1 MKIKV
6 FLFGKYTDCS
16 SNPEFEMD
24 IESNSTIRDL
34 ANNLSIQETPD
45 CWILLNGIRSN
56 FDSALSEGDEVYF
69 FQPVGGG

>member
-1 MKIKV
+1 MKIKI

-24 IESNSTIRDL
+24 IKSNSTIRDL
-34 ANNLSIQETPD
+34 ANKLSIQETPD
-45 CWILLNGIRSN
+45 CWVLLNGIRSD
-56 FDSALSEGDEVYF
+56 FSSDLSEGDEVYF